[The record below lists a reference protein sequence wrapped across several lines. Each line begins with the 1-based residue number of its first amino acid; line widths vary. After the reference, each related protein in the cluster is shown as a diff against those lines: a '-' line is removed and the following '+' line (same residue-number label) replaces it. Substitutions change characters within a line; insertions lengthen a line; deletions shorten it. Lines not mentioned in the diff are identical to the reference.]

1 MAKLSDDELL
11 FLSNLMHMKKE
22 KVIGGTSPFKD
33 IWSNN
38 NKGKTI
44 GELINSI
51 DTSKLRKEPYC
62 NKNFDG
68 EISGKEWADMI
79 DKIRKHDQIV
89 NMKLKDVNIDDHKA
103 LSVYLEDKDGKPYVV
118 FRGTSA
124 GEWPDNFEGAYVSDT
139 EQEKRALDYIN
150 SIGRSD
156 ITVVG
161 HSKGGNKAK
170 YVALLSDKVSRCVSF
185 DGQGFSKYFIDKYS
199 DLIEKNKHKITC
211 YALDNDFVNILLYD
225 IYGVKYYVK
234 GNGVESFGQNHSP
247 NSFYFF
253 DENGYKIVITKQNE
267 AMAKL
272 HKFVNYV
279 AATISES
286 DREGFFNML
295 GDLAAMA
302 LGKKPPN
309 YTEKYTQE
317 EMIQFLLKPENKHY
331 LGLLVAYL
339 AEYEKYD
346 NGITDVVLNVLE
358 GTDLKNIAVWIRRFD
373 KYIAK
378 GESLEGLLDFIAKNR
393 GLLAKIAKFL
403 KAPNDIV
410 DLIYNIADAY
420 SEEKEKVP
428 KVTKESLREY
438 TSSKSSIV
446 RDYSTDMR
454 NALLDLTD
462 EVKNEPFYDVTKW
475 DVWYRL
481 EDWFGLLSISR
492 YKDNIDS
499 YHRKVIDINGTT
511 KRQLN
516 KIFNEVDKVTNEYVT
531 DMNSIKSDIKSI
543 KTSIKKICN

>member
-22 KVIGGTSPFKD
+22 KVSGGCSPFKD
-33 IWSNN
+33 IWSDN
-38 NKGKTI
+38 NKDKTI
-44 GELINSI
+44 GELINSV
-51 DTSKLRKEPYC
+51 DTSQLRKEPYC
-62 NKNFDG
+62 NKKFDG

-79 DKIRKHDQIV
+79 DEIRKHDEIV
-89 NMKLKDVNIDDHKA
+89 NMKLKDVNVDDHKA

-124 GEWPDNFEGAYVSDT
+124 GEWPDNFMGGYLTDT
-139 EQEKRALDYIN
+139 EQEKRALDYVN

-185 DGQGFSKYFIDKYS
+185 DGQGFSRNFIDKYS
-199 DLIEKNKHKITC
+199 DLIDKNKYKITC
-211 YALDNDFVNILLYD
+211 YALDNDFVNLLLYD
-225 IYGVKYYVK
+225 IYNVKYYVK
-234 GNGVESFGQNHSP
+234 GNGVESFDQNHSP
-247 NSFYFF
+247 NSFYYF
-253 DENGYKIVITKQNE
+253 DENGCKIVITEQNE

-279 AATISES
+279 SATISES

-295 GDLAAMA
+295 GQVAEMA

-339 AEYEKYD
+339 AEYEKVD
-346 NGITDVVLNVLE
+346 NGITEVILNVLE
-358 GTDLKNIAVWIRRFD
+358 GTDLKNIVVWIRRFD
-373 KYIAK
+373 KYIAN
-378 GESLEGLLDFIAKNR
+378 GQTLEEILDFIAENR
-393 GLLAKIAKFL
+393 ALLAKIAKFL
-403 KAPNDIV
+403 KAPDDIV
-410 DLIYNIADAY
+410 DLIFNIADAY
-420 SEEKEKVP
+420 SIEKMTVP
-428 KVTKESLREY
+428 IATTESLKEY
-438 TSSKSSIV
+438 SGSGSSVV

-454 NALLDLTD
+454 DSLLDLTD

-481 EDWFGLLSISR
+481 EDWFGLLSIDR
-492 YKDNIDS
+492 YKNDIDS

-511 KRQLN
+511 KKQLN
-516 KIFNEVDKVTNEYVT
+516 KIFEEVDKVTDDYVS
-531 DMNSIKSDIKSI
+531 DMNSIKSSIKSI
-543 KTSIKKICN
+543 KSDIKKICN